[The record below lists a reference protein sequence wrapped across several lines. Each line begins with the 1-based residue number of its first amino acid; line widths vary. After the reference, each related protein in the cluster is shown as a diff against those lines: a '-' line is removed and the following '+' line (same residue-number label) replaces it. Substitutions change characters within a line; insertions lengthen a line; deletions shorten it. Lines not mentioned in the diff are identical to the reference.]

1 MHHSLEHKVL
11 AERFFF
17 HYPFEII
24 TVLEGF
30 QTRNC
35 VIYTFL
41 GTDDLQS
48 GEVEYFSTHKMGNFL
63 ESGEFPRF
71 HGTFDKI

>member
-1 MHHSLEHKVL
+1 MFGNLIL
-11 AERFFF
+11 QIF
-17 HYPFEII
+17 
-24 TVLEGF
+24 TGM
-30 QTRNC
+30 N
-35 VIYTFL
+35 L

>member
-1 MHHSLEHKVL
+1 MNNPGP
-11 AERFFF
+11 R
-17 HYPFEII
+17 
-24 TVLEGF
+24 T
-30 QTRNC
+30 
-35 VIYTFL
+35 L

-48 GEVEYFSTHKMGNFL
+48 GEFLCFSTYKMGNFL

>member
-1 MHHSLEHKVL
+1 MKLWPMGLILVIHPSHHAMMAKHE
-11 AERFFF
+11 E
-17 HYPFEII
+17 
-24 TVLEGF
+24 
-30 QTRNC
+30 N
-35 VIYTFL
+35 VIL
-41 GTDDLQS
+41 SCTDDLQS

>member
-1 MHHSLEHKVL
+1 MLK
-11 AERFFF
+11 
-17 HYPFEII
+17 
-24 TVLEGF
+24 
-30 QTRNC
+30 
-35 VIYTFL
+35 

-71 HGTFDKI
+71 QGTFDKIYQNPIIWGIFVGMFKKVITEPYPLCLKPTIWGIEI

>member
-1 MHHSLEHKVL
+1 MISTLENSN
-11 AERFFF
+11 AFF
-17 HYPFEII
+17 
-24 TVLEGF
+24 V
-30 QTRNC
+30 
-35 VIYTFL
+35 